1 MQQLHWAFK
10 CWNHEIPAPLPP
22 FKFKCDD
29 TIKVFLHKRI
39 EKIKYIV
46 LQNRSEFFIK
56 ATIAFWNKAFLH
68 KPVCKPS
75 ENHISNINLTNASVF
90 VINPKSPTEPLQ
102 IFSIVDNWHL
112 KDWRIKCFLGEKFDW
127 KEESNKR
134 TCDNLTVIKTNMGQL
149 GVMEGIGE
157 GSEIAKVVRITCNC
171 A

>member
-1 MQQLHWAFK
+1 MKPWNSSTVAAFQIQMTQLKSFYTKELKKSNTLFCKTDQNFSLKQQLHF
-10 CWNHEIPAPLPP
+10 ETRP
-22 FKFKCDD
+22 FC
-29 TIKVFLHKRI
+29 T
-39 EKIKYIV
+39 
-46 LQNRSEFFIK
+46 
-56 ATIAFWNKAFLH
+56 